1 MKNLAFLSL
10 LPLFAFALVAHAEDA
25 PAPAEPAAEPSAA
38 AEAPAPAE
46 PAAESAA
53 DAEKPAAEPAE
64 PEAPSAAVTIDGE
77 VAVTVEE
84 IDAMILRMFAQNG
97 DALPD
102 LAQLA
107 QARTFLRPQ
116 LAESLANKWLLLR
129 EARKRGLEVSDKD
142 RADTLSSLP
151 PEMRTL
157 AAIAAKMGTDE
168 ATVRRELD
176 ESILCEKVVSAA
188 TNGIPAPSE
197 AEVRERF
204 DRIVAQYPAA
214 TNRPETVVASHIL
227 RLVPEDASSNEV
239 AEVRAKIDEIR
250 ARVLA
255 GEDFA
260 ALAGEFSEDPGSKE
274 DGGRLPPFGRGE
286 MVAEFEE
293 AAFSQP
299 TNEVGEVFRT
309 SYGFHFVR
317 VEEHEPAKS
326 LAFEDVREDIANGM
340 AVESAAKAVEK
351 WIADLAS
358 AAKIVYAEGFAKQ
371 DGGFLPFGGGMFPD
385 DEDAD
390 DGEKPAA
397 DFDDEA
403 TDLED

>member
-10 LPLFAFALVAHAEDA
+10 LPLFAFAFVAHAEDA
-25 PAPAEPAAEPSAA
+25 PAPAEPAAEPAAA
-38 AEAPAPAE
+38 AEAPDPAE
-46 PAAESAA
+46 PAAEPAA

>member
-25 PAPAEPAAEPSAA
+25 PAPAEPAAEPAAA

-46 PAAESAA
+46 PAAEPAA

-77 VAVTVEE
+77 IAVTVEE

-371 DGGFLPFGGGMFPD
+371 DGGFLPFGGGMFPG

>member
-25 PAPAEPAAEPSAA
+25 PAPAEPAAEPAAA

-46 PAAESAA
+46 PAAEPAA
-53 DAEKPAAEPAE
+53 DAEMPAAEPAE

>member
-25 PAPAEPAAEPSAA
+25 PAPAEPAAEPAA
-38 AEAPAPAE
+38 ATEAPAPAE
-46 PAAESAA
+46 PAAEPAA

-142 RADTLSSLP
+142 RADTLSALP

>member
-25 PAPAEPAAEPSAA
+25 PAPAEPAAEPAAA

-46 PAAESAA
+46 PAAEPAA

-151 PEMRTL
+151 PAMRTL

>member
-25 PAPAEPAAEPSAA
+25 PAPAEPAAEPAAA

-46 PAAESAA
+46 PAAEPAA

>member
-46 PAAESAA
+46 PAAEPAA

>member
-25 PAPAEPAAEPSAA
+25 PAPAEPAAEPAAA
-38 AEAPAPAE
+38 AEAPATAE
-46 PAAESAA
+46 PAA
-53 DAEKPAAEPAE
+53 DAEKPAEPAE

>member
-10 LPLFAFALVAHAEDA
+10 LPLFAFAFVAHAEDA
-25 PAPAEPAAEPSAA
+25 PAPAEPAAEPAAA
-38 AEAPAPAE
+38 AEAPDPAE
-46 PAAESAA
+46 PAAEPAA

-151 PEMRTL
+151 PAMRTL

-168 ATVRRELD
+168 ETVRRELD

>member
-25 PAPAEPAAEPSAA
+25 PAPAEPAAEPAAA

-46 PAAESAA
+46 PAAEPAA

-358 AAKIVYAEGFAKQ
+358 AAKIVYADGFAKQ

>member
-25 PAPAEPAAEPSAA
+25 PAPAEPAAEPAAA
-38 AEAPAPAE
+38 AEAPATAE
-46 PAAESAA
+46 PAA

-64 PEAPSAAVTIDGE
+64 PKAPSAAVTIDGE

-142 RADTLSSLP
+142 RADTISALP

-197 AEVRERF
+197 TEVRERF

-317 VEEHEPAKS
+317 VEEHEPAKA

>member
-25 PAPAEPAAEPSAA
+25 PAPAEPAAEPAAA

-46 PAAESAA
+46 PAAEPAA

-204 DRIVAQYPAA
+204 DRIVAQSPAA

-358 AAKIVYAEGFAKQ
+358 AAKIVYADGFAKQ

-385 DEDAD
+385 DEDAG

-397 DFDDEA
+397 GFDDEA

>member
-25 PAPAEPAAEPSAA
+25 PAPAEPAAEPAAA

-46 PAAESAA
+46 PAAEPAA

-371 DGGFLPFGGGMFPD
+371 DGGFLHFGGGMFPD